1 MNKTGRMTKTSK
13 IIEIN
18 MAIMMLER
26 SKFRKIRRV
35 R

>member
-1 MNKTGRMTKTSK
+1 MSKTGRMTKTSK

-18 MAIMMLER
+18 MAVMLLER
-26 SKFRKIRRV
+26 SKIRKLRRV